1 MKRIS
6 LNKVMAKLAEEQTP
20 KEKLELA
27 SYDVVKGISS
37 QIDLTKGKVNGALI
51 DVKGVAQ
58 KYQSDLKNSG
68 MEAIKAKGD
77 LDRMAKEI
85 GVNPN
90 DIPKYGQL
98 EKAIDEASSVSKD
111 IDSLMSKLNS
121 LYI

>member
-1 MKRIS
+1 MKRVS
-6 LNKVMAKLAEEQTP
+6 LNKVMAKLAVEQTP
-20 KEKLELA
+20 EEKLELA
-27 SYDVVKGISS
+27 SYDVVKGVYS
-37 QIDLTKGKVNGALI
+37 QISLTKNRVNGALI

-58 KYQSDLKNSG
+58 KYQSVIKKSG

-90 DIPKYGQL
+90 DIPKYGEL
-98 EKAIDEASSVSKD
+98 KKGIDEVSSVVKD

-121 LYI
+121 LCC

>member
-1 MKRIS
+1 
-6 LNKVMAKLAEEQTP
+6 MAKLAEEQTP

-58 KYQSDLKNSG
+58 KYQSDLKKSG

>member
-6 LNKVMAKLAEEQTP
+6 LNKVMAKLAVEQTP

-58 KYQSDLKNSG
+58 KYQSDLKKSG

>member
-1 MKRIS
+1 MKRVS
-6 LNKVMAKLAEEQTP
+6 LNKVMAKLAVEQTP
-20 KEKLELA
+20 EEKLELA
-27 SYDVVKGISS
+27 SYDVVGGVYAQIS
-37 QIDLTKGKVNGALI
+37 LTKNRVNGALI

-58 KYQSDLKNSG
+58 KYQSVIKKSG

-90 DIPKYGQL
+90 DIPKYGEL
-98 EKAIDEASSVSKD
+98 KKGIDEVSSVVKD

>member
-1 MKRIS
+1 
-6 LNKVMAKLAEEQTP
+6 MAKLAVEQTP
-20 KEKLELA
+20 EEKLELA
-27 SYDVVKGISS
+27 SYDVVKGVYS
-37 QIDLTKGKVNGALI
+37 QISLTKNRVNGALI

-58 KYQSDLKNSG
+58 KYQSIMKKSG

-90 DIPKYGQL
+90 DIPKYGEL
-98 EKAIDEASSVSKD
+98 KKGIDEVSIVVKD

>member
-6 LNKVMAKLAEEQTP
+6 LHKVMAKLAEEQTP

-51 DVKGVAQ
+51 ACKGCGAEIPIGLE
-58 KYQSDLKNSG
+58 KIWYGGYQSQRRFRQNG
-68 MEAIKAKGD
+68 EGN
-77 LDRMAKEI
+77 RCY
-85 GVNPN
+85 PN

>member
-1 MKRIS
+1 
-6 LNKVMAKLAEEQTP
+6 MAKLAQEQQP
-20 KEKLELA
+20 QKVELA
-27 SYDVVKGISS
+27 KFDIVKGLEANIG
-37 QIDLTKGKVNGALI
+37 LAKVNINGSLL

-58 KYQSDLKNSG
+58 KYQSNLKKSG

-85 GVNPN
+85 GVSTN
-90 DIPKYGQL
+90 DIPEYGKL
-98 EKAIDEASSVSKD
+98 EKMIDEASSVSKD

>member
-1 MKRIS
+1 MKRVS
-6 LNKVMAKLAEEQTP
+6 LNKVMAKLAVEQTP
-20 KEKLELA
+20 EEKLELA
-27 SYDVVKGISS
+27 SYDVVKGVYS
-37 QIDLTKGKVNGALI
+37 QISLTKNRVNGALI

-58 KYQSDLKNSG
+58 KYQSVIKKSG

-90 DIPKYGQL
+90 DIPKYGEL
-98 EKAIDEASSVSKD
+98 KKGIDEVSSVVKD

>member
-1 MKRIS
+1 
-6 LNKVMAKLAEEQTP
+6 MAKLAVEQTP
-20 KEKLELA
+20 EEKLELA
-27 SYDVVKGISS
+27 SYDVVKGVYS
-37 QIDLTKGKVNGALI
+37 QISLTKNRVNGALI

-58 KYQSDLKNSG
+58 KYQSVIKKSG

-90 DIPKYGQL
+90 DIPKYGEL
-98 EKAIDEASSVSKD
+98 KKGIDEVSSVVKD
-111 IDSLMSKLNS
+111 IDPLMSKLNS